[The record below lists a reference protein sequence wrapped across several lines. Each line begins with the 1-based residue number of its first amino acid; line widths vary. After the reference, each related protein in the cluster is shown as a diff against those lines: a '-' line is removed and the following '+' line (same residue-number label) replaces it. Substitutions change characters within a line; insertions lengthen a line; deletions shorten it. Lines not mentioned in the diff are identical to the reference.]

1 MKEIFYDSQLAP
13 AKFNTWGVRRGGGG
27 GGANGQLLITNTVN
41 ILDKREQAVNRY
53 FVHIISL
60 VIDNNP
66 S

>member
-1 MKEIFYDSQLAP
+1 MKEIFCDSQLAP
-13 AKFNTWGVRRGGGG
+13 AKFNTWGVCR